1 MPGRWRIGAGP
12 TGRGERAGADCERFS
27 TSRSRRERVDSCS
40 GIAVRRGYAPP
51 DFAARRSVSQPV
63 VRARARLVSA
73 GVSPAGSNEE
83 QAMETKPEVNLNK
96 FVGRHLSQLKILS
109 RLLEHEL
116 EAGKGAR
123 EITIERHLIEN
134 MLDTLEIFTDDCESV
149 TGASRDRNKVEP
161 QKPVVARLN

>member
-1 MPGRWRIGAGP
+1 V
-12 TGRGERAGADCERFS
+12 
-27 TSRSRRERVDSCS
+27 RRS
-40 GIAVRRGYAPP
+40 GIAGLRGYAPR

-63 VRARARLVSA
+63 VRAVARLLPA
-73 GVSPAGSNEE
+73 GGQPAGSNEE
-83 QAMETKPEVNLNK
+83 QAMETKTEVNLNK
-96 FVGRHLSQLKILS
+96 YVGRHLSQLKILS

-123 EITIERHLIEN
+123 EVTMDRHLIEN

-149 TGASRDRNKVEP
+149 TGSSRDRNKVEP